1 MGEARNLCVAGLSR
15 HLIDRAADAVELQ
28 VRQGEKRQDVAI
40 LAGPSKGLA
49 RPRRIARHAE
59 VVAAEQAQGMERGA
73 ITLAG
78 EIAQAVERRPVPLR
92 RRLVPAPRLVHV
104 ARHPGGAAIDGG
116 QRILRL
122 RIALHGLV
130 EEDYLPHRRAALGDA
145 AQPIRCHG
153 MVVRLLGTGGIGG
166 QQNHNAKRQGAAAQ
180 PAHQFALRP
189 GLKNRQTSCPNR

>member
-59 VVAAEQAQGMERGA
+59 AVAAEQAQGMERGA

-78 EIAQAVERRPVPLR
+78 EIAQAVERRPVP
-92 RRLVPAPRLVHV
+92 
-104 ARHPGGAAIDGG
+104 GTSAAIDGG

-130 EEDYLPHRRAALGDA
+130 EEGYLPHRRAALGDA